1 MKTKFFYLAII
12 VLLCN
17 TGGVSAQSHQ
27 AAASASI
34 QSDRSGP
41 SAEKTTRDAGFSG
54 LNKYLSD
61 SLRYPDVARNNCVE
75 GYVIAEATIKT
86 DGSVSA
92 PKIVKG
98 LGFGCDEAVLSL
110 LSAMPEWTP
119 ALKNG
124 QPVEQKVRLRVR
136 FRMQ

>member
-1 MKTKFFYLAII
+1 MKTKFFLLSAIA
-12 VLLCN
+12 LLCLA
-17 TGGVSAQSHQ
+17 GEMSAQSHH

-34 QSDRSGP
+34 QSDRGGP
-41 SAEKTTRDAGFSG
+41 VAEKTTRDAGFPG
-54 LNKYLSD
+54 LDKYLSD
-61 SLRYPDVARNNCVE
+61 SLRYPEVARNNCVE

-86 DGSVSA
+86 DGSVTSA
-92 PKIVKG
+92 KIVKG

-110 LSAMPEWTP
+110 LSAMPEWAP